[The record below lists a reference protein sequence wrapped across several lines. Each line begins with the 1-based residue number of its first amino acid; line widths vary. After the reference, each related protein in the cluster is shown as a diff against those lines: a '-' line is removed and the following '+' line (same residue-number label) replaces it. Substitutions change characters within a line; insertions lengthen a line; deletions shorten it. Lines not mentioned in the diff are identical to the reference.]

1 MKKICIIS
9 DSHNYV
15 DKNII
20 NYIKKCD
27 EVWHAGDIGNIQICE
42 SLKKYSLLRA
52 VYGNIDN
59 HEIRI
64 EYPEFQFFQCEELKI
79 LMTHI
84 GGYPS
89 RYNKKAIELIKKF
102 KPNMFICGHSHI
114 LKVLNDKKFNLIH
127 INPGAIGKHGFHQV
141 RTMIILKIEKKKI
154 FDMNVIEFKR

>member
-52 VYGNIDN
+52 VHGNIDN

-84 GGYPS
+84 GGYPG
-89 RYNKKAIELIKKF
+89 RYNKKAIELIKKC